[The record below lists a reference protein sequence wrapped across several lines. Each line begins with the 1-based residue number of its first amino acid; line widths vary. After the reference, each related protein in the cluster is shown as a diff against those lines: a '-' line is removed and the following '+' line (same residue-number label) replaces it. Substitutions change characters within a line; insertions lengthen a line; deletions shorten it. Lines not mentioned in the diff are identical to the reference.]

1 MKIDLA
7 KQPAAETPDA
17 IIATAPDGTPA
28 VRSYERLA
36 RS

>member
-7 KQPAAETPDA
+7 KQLADETPDA
-17 IIATAPDGTPA
+17 VIMAPDGTPA
-28 VRSYERLA
+28 VRSYERPA